1 VFGSAK
7 EVKKKVGD
15 AMKKTNQQASY
26 IPRVDTSSSEYG
38 GTILGFILGL
48 GVGLGVA
55 FLIAFYLSKNT
66 PQERPGVRA
75 PNLPLT
81 IKSGPAP
88 VEGEAATPA
97 EPLDLNKPLQGKS
110 AVPAANIS
118 DPIGDLAAGK
128 KPAEA
133 APAAVVKSDA
143 IYFLQVGA
151 FNKRADADAQKASLA
166 IQGIQS
172 QLSEISSEGN
182 TIWRVRVGPYNSV
195 EESNPVRDKLNGM
208 GIKPSVIKSS
218 KS

>member
-1 VFGSAK
+1 
-7 EVKKKVGD
+7 
-15 AMKKTNQQASY
+15 MKKTNQQTGYIQKSDASG
-26 IPRVDTSSSEYG
+26 SEYG

-55 FLIAFYLSKNT
+55 FVIAFYLSKNT

-81 IKSGPAP
+81 IKPAP
-88 VEGEAATPA
+88 APADGEVASPA
-97 EPLDLNKPLQGKS
+97 EPLDLNKPLQGKPP
-110 AVPAANIS
+110 VPVASGA
-118 DPIGDLAAGK
+118 DPIGDLVAGK
-128 KPAEA
+128 KPVET
-133 APAAVVKSDA
+133 APAAAKADASKSDA

-166 IQGIQS
+166 IQGVQA

-182 TIWRVRVGPYNSV
+182 TLWRVRVGPYNSV
-195 EESNPVRDKLNGM
+195 EESNPVRDKLNSM

>member
-1 VFGSAK
+1 
-7 EVKKKVGD
+7 
-15 AMKKTNQQASY
+15 MKNNNQYDSFDLKTQSL
-26 IPRVDTSSSEYG
+26 SSEYG

-55 FLIAFYLSKNT
+55 FVIAFYLSKNT

-88 VEGEAATPA
+88 AEGEAAAPA
-97 EPLDLNKPLQGKS
+97 EALDLNKPLQGKS
-110 AVPAANIS
+110 AVPASDAS
-118 DPIGDLAAGK
+118 DPIADLASGK
-128 KPAEA
+128 KPAE
-133 APAAVVKSDA
+133 VVPTPVAKSDA

-172 QLSEISSEGN
+172 QLSEITSEGN
-182 TIWRVRVGPYNSV
+182 TLWRVRVGPYNSI
-195 EESNPVRDKLNGM
+195 EESNPVRDKLNSM
-208 GIKPSVIKSS
+208 GIKPNVIKSG

>member
-1 VFGSAK
+1 M
-7 EVKKKVGD
+7 
-15 AMKKTNQQASY
+15 MKKTNQHTSFTKQTKASS
-26 IPRVDTSSSEYG
+26 PEYG

-55 FLIAFYLSKNT
+55 FVIAFYLSKNT

-81 IKSGPAP
+81 IKSAPAP
-88 VEGEAATPA
+88 ADGEAAAPA

-110 AVPAANIS
+110 SAPAAGA
-118 DPIGDLAAGK
+118 DPIGDLANGK
-128 KPAEA
+128 KPVDVTAV
-133 APAAVVKSDA
+133 PAAKSDA

-151 FNKRADADAQKASLA
+151 FNKRADADAQKANLA

-182 TIWRVRVGPYNSV
+182 TLWRVRVGPYNSV

-218 KS
+218 KP

>member
-1 VFGSAK
+1 
-7 EVKKKVGD
+7 
-15 AMKKTNQQASY
+15 MMNKTNQH
-26 IPRVDTSSSEYG
+26 TSFARKRRSSGPEYG

-48 GVGLGVA
+48 GVGLGAA
-55 FLIAFYLSKNT
+55 FVIAFYLSKNT

-81 IKSGPAP
+81 IKPVPAPAEGEEAAP
-88 VEGEAATPA
+88 VEA
-97 EPLDLNKPLQGKS
+97 LDLNKPLQGKS
-110 AVPAANIS
+110 ASPAASGS
-118 DPIGDLAAGK
+118 DPIADLANGK
-128 KPAEA
+128 KPVESIP
-133 APAAVVKSDA
+133 APTTKSDA

-182 TIWRVRVGPYNSV
+182 TLWRVRVGPYNSV

-208 GIKPSVIKSS
+208 GIKPSVIKSG

>member
-1 VFGSAK
+1 
-7 EVKKKVGD
+7 
-15 AMKKTNQQASY
+15 MKQNNQYASFTPKTK
-26 IPRVDTSSSEYG
+26 SSSPEYG

-55 FLIAFYLSKNT
+55 FVIAFYLSKNT
-66 PQERPGVRA
+66 PQERPGVIA

-81 IKSGPAP
+81 IKSGPPPA
-88 VEGEAATPA
+88 EGEAAAPA
-97 EPLDLNKPLQGKS
+97 ETLDLNKPLQGKS
-110 AVPAANIS
+110 AAPAAS
-118 DPIGDLAAGK
+118 APDPIADLANGK
-128 KPAEA
+128 KPADT
-133 APAAVVKSDA
+133 APASTAKSDA

-182 TIWRVRVGPYNSV
+182 SLWRVRVGPYNSV

>member
-1 VFGSAK
+1 
-7 EVKKKVGD
+7 
-15 AMKKTNQQASY
+15 MKITNQQAGH
-26 IPRVDTSSSEYG
+26 IRKVDSSSVEYG
-38 GTILGFILGL
+38 GTLLGFILGL

-75 PNLPLT
+75 PNLPLA
-81 IKSGPAP
+81 IKSAP
-88 VEGEAATPA
+88 PPTDGENASST
-97 EPLDLNKPLQGKS
+97 EPLDLNRPLQGKS
-110 AVPAANIS
+110 PAPNTNAP
-118 DPIGDLAAGK
+118 DPIGDLANGK
-128 KPAEA
+128 KPAETVVT
-133 APAAVVKSDA
+133 PAAKSEP

-172 QLSEISSEGN
+172 QLSEISSDGN
-182 TIWRVRVGPYNSV
+182 TLWRVRIGPYNSV

>member
-1 VFGSAK
+1 
-7 EVKKKVGD
+7 
-15 AMKKTNQQASY
+15 MKNNNQYDSLDSKTQ
-26 IPRVDTSSSEYG
+26 SSSPEYG

-55 FLIAFYLSKNT
+55 FVIAFYLSKNT

-81 IKSGPAP
+81 IKPGPAP
-88 VEGEAATPA
+88 TEGEAAAPA
-97 EPLDLNKPLQGKS
+97 EALDLNKPLHGKS
-110 AVPAANIS
+110 TAPAAS
-118 DPIGDLAAGK
+118 ALDPIADLVYGK
-128 KPAEA
+128 KPVDA
-133 APAAVVKSDA
+133 APVPTAKSDA

-151 FNKRADADAQKASLA
+151 FNKRADADAQKANLA

-172 QLSEISSEGN
+172 QLSEITSEGN
-182 TIWRVRVGPYNSV
+182 TLWRVRVGPYNSV
-195 EESNPVRDKLNGM
+195 EESTPVRDKLNGM

>member
-1 VFGSAK
+1 
-7 EVKKKVGD
+7 
-15 AMKKTNQQASY
+15 MKKINQQAGY
-26 IPRVDTSSSEYG
+26 IPKLDTSSSEYG
-38 GTILGFILGL
+38 GTILGFVLGL

-55 FLIAFYLSKNT
+55 FVIAFYLSKNT

-88 VEGEAATPA
+88 AEGEETAPA
-97 EPLDLNKPLQGKS
+97 ESLDLNKPLQGKS
-110 AVPAANIS
+110 SAPATNAA
-118 DPIGDLAAGK
+118 DPIGDLASGK
-128 KPAEA
+128 KPVETIAS
-133 APAAVVKSDA
+133 PAVKSDA

-172 QLSEISSEGN
+172 QLSEINSDGN
-182 TIWRVRVGPYNSV
+182 TLWRVRVGPYNSV
-195 EESNPVRDKLNGM
+195 EESNPVRDKLNSM
-208 GIKPSVIKSS
+208 GVKTSVIKSS